1 MNLLKIQDITKQ
13 DIFLEFLTKISFTM
27 KKVYIL
33 LLLIVSFTFVKA
45 QTWHEYDASVLP
57 LDNAGSDALIYQ
69 DVSDK
74 VHGPNFSEKVL
85 LDGSIDGNTFLY
97 YSEPDADDVIIPP
110 AVKSPRGMYRANW
123 DNFTDSSFTVVI
135 RMAAM
140 EGMDKMFDVQW
151 RNGNANSR
159 DELYLSASDSM
170 MTFGKSDGE
179 VKVQADLTKWHILRI
194 QVIGDSTTVFIDED
208 ATPVLISTTTET
220 NSSKYIK
227 MGDGG
232 SGTHGAYIDYV
243 LVDTTGAFTPAQSA
257 IPAGYSDVTGTDV
270 VFGGVGA
277 GLDLTFVSKTSLKD
291 TNGYYADS
299 MFVVDLTDAGFSVTV
314 PDYNGCADLS
324 EDFRN
329 DVEGADVVVIGRTP
343 GSSDLGNNKDYWAK
357 LQVPIISMNTY
368 GVRANK
374 MGWLPS
380 TSVKYGTD
388 YGVQEAKV
396 EMPGDPAFA
405 GVTVPAVDSII
416 DFNTDYL
423 SFAYVGTDD
432 MNLLPASTEVLLSMV
447 NGVMAKDYNKT
458 VNPDAKPEV
467 NFAAYSDND
476 TLVTPLMV
484 RWAPLDSMYTGAF
497 SGNAAARPFHYRTYL
512 AGGDDH
518 QSAVLASDDTVKLY
532 GMYMYSD
539 AVNMALANEAAY
551 LASLDGPSISDNNLP
566 DTIITSVGELDPA
579 FDSETTSYIVEVPEG
594 ETSVTITATAV
605 DAKATVTNPPTVVYT
620 AGEDTTVVITIESE
634 AGSIREILVGL
645 KDEVIIHDNII
656 PPGTG
661 NIEAYLAGAAA
672 GDTFLLVNGGV
683 YNELNPIAIDKKIVL
698 RAQTDVELP
707 GLTNMPMIQNLFAN
721 ESVFLLQD
729 GADLTL
735 IGLDVDGGGTATK
748 AISFRSQNAVIEGI
762 HVNRCRLHNVIGDI
776 AGVNKSDSV
785 VVRSASI
792 KRSFMYDAGQHG
804 FYLKDVYG
812 AADDVENEPYV
823 YDDIT
828 FWNLGQQLVWIQ
840 VFQIYEGQDFDQKY
854 VFDHMTGWKLSTDD
868 GNHKELIGNS
878 DGGGR
883 YDISLTNS
891 IFSTQVSSTG
901 DGEGSLSFTNLN
913 ANGADNTLELSN
925 LVLHEVNPV
934 KPRTGSDPTPIEN
947 EFNDDPQFADP
958 ANGDFTIG
966 NDAYLTAGTDGEVM
980 GATYWAPGFVDDY
993 CDLRTDCGTS
1003 INSPKVNNIDVAVFP
1018 VPFSNVINFNVS
1030 FDTDLEST
1038 ISILDVSGRTV
1049 KTVNYTMVSGTNN
1062 VAIDATDIL
1071 PGMYLYTIST
1081 KDAYSSGRL
1090 LKVE

>member
-1 MNLLKIQDITKQ
+1 
-13 DIFLEFLTKISFTM
+13 M
-27 KKVYIL
+27 KKIYML

-45 QTWHEYDASVLP
+45 QTWHEYDGSVLP
-57 LDNAGSDALIYQ
+57 LDNAGSNALIYQ

-74 VHGPNFSEKVL
+74 VHGPNFTEKVL
-85 LDGSIDGNTFLY
+85 MDGSIDGNTFLY

-110 AVKSPRGMYRANW
+110 AVKSPRGMYRAGW
-123 DNFTDSSFTVVI
+123 SDFTDSSFTVVI

-140 EGMDKMFDVQW
+140 PGMDKMFDVQW

-179 VKVQADLTKWHILRI
+179 VKLDADLYKWNIIRI
-194 QVIGDSTTVFIDED
+194 QVIGDSTTVFLNED
-208 ATPVLISTTTET
+208 ATPVLTSTTTET

-232 SGTHGAYIDYV
+232 GGTHGAYIDYV

-257 IPAGYSDVTGTDV
+257 IPAGYSDVTGTEV

-291 TNGYYADS
+291 TNGYFADS
-299 MFVVDLTDAGFSVTV
+299 MFVVDLTEAGFSVTV
-314 PDYNGCADLS
+314 PDYAGCVDLT
-324 EDFRN
+324 EDFRK

-343 GSSDLGNNKDYWAK
+343 GSSDLAGNKDYWAK

-396 EMPGDPAFA
+396 EMPNDPAFV
-405 GVTVPAVDSII
+405 GVTVPAADSII

-423 SFAYVGTDD
+423 SFAYLAKAD
-432 MNLLPASTEVLLSMV
+432 MDLLPASSQVLLSMV

-476 TLVTPLMV
+476 TLVTPLMI

-497 SGNAAARPFHYRTYL
+497 SDNEAVRPFHYRTYL

-518 QSAVLASDDTVKLY
+518 QSAVLASNDTVKLF

-539 AVNMALANEAAY
+539 AMNKALANEAAY
-551 LASLDGPSISDNNLP
+551 LASLEGPSISDNNLP
-566 DTIITSVGELDPA
+566 DTITTSVGKLDPA
-579 FDSETTSYIVEVPEG
+579 FEAEVTSYIVAVPSG
-594 ETSVTITATAV
+594 ETEVTITATSV
-605 DAKATVTNPPTVVYT
+605 DENATVSNPPMVVYT
-620 AGEDTTVVITIESE
+620 AGEDSTVVITIESE
-634 AGSIREILVGL
+634 AGTVREIFVTL
-645 KDEVIIHDNII
+645 KDEVIPDGKLI
-656 PPGTG
+656 PAGTG
-661 NIEAYLAGAAA
+661 NIEAYLAGAEA

-698 RAQTDVELP
+698 RAQNDVELP
-707 GLTNMPMIQNLFAN
+707 GLTNMPMIQNLFGN
-721 ESVFLLQD
+721 ESIFLLQD

-735 IGLDVDGGGTATK
+735 IGLDCDGGGSATK
-748 AISFRSQNAVIEGI
+748 VISFRTQNAVIEGI

-785 VVRSASI
+785 VVKSASI

-812 AADDVENEPYV
+812 DPTGDENDPYV
-823 YDDIT
+823 YEDIT

-840 VFQIYEGQDFDQKY
+840 VFQMIEDQDFDQKY
-854 VFDHMTGWKLSTDD
+854 VFNHMTGWKLSTDT
-868 GNHKELIGNS
+868 GNPKELIGNS

-883 YDISLTNS
+883 YDISLKNS

-901 DGEGSLSFTNLN
+901 DGAGSLKFTNKN
-913 ANGADNTLELSN
+913 ANGADNTLLLSN
-925 LVLHEVNPV
+925 LVLHEVMPV
-934 KPRTGSDPTPIEN
+934 VPRDGSDATPIEN

-958 ANGDFTIG
+958 ANGDFTLG
-966 NDAYLTAGTDGEVM
+966 NSAYETAGTDGSCI
-980 GATYWAPGFVDDY
+980 GATYWVSGYEDNF
-993 CDLRTDCGTS
+993 CDLYPTRCETS
-1003 INSPKVNNIDVAVFP
+1003 INSPKVNDIDVAVYP
-1018 VPFSNVINFNVS
+1018 IPFTNVINFDVNFES
-1030 FDTDLEST
+1030 ATDVT
-1038 ISILDVSGRTV
+1038 ISIVDVSGRSIKANT
-1049 KTVNYTMVSGTNN
+1049 YSMVSGANQISLEAN
-1062 VAIDATDIL
+1062 DIA
-1071 PGMYLYTIST
+1071 PGSYFYTIST
-1081 KDAYSSGRL
+1081 KDGYSSGRL
-1090 LKVE
+1090 LKVD